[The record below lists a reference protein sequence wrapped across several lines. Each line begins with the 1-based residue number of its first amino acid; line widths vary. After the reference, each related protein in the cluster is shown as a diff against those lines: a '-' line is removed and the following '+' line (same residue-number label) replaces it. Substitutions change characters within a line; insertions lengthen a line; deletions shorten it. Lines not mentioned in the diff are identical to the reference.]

1 MAYDE
6 FNNSSF
12 DLNGDG
18 RIDSAEASFIEDT
31 FYEDHNGISSGFDE
45 GDDVDIVYGGG
56 YHSSSNKTYHEID
69 FDKLRE
75 DVKRADARKNLIA
88 IGIVAF
94 VALIFPDSPGISLFV
109 GAMLLSA
116 KISRVF

>member
-18 RIDSAEASFIEDT
+18 RIDSAEA
-31 FYEDHNGISSGFDE
+31 
-45 GDDVDIVYGGG
+45 
-56 YHSSSNKTYHEID
+56 
-69 FDKLRE
+69 R
-75 DVKRADARKNLIA
+75 RNLIA

-94 VALIFPDSPGISLFV
+94 VALIFPDSPGIALFV

-116 KISRVF
+116 KISGVF

>member
-6 FNNSSF
+6 FNGSSF
-12 DLNGDG
+12 DLNNDG

-31 FYEDHNGISSGFDE
+31 YYEDHNGISSGFDE
-45 GDDVDIVYGGG
+45 DDDVDTVYGGG
-56 YHSSSNKTYHEID
+56 YHSSSKKTYHEID

-75 DVKRADARKNLIA
+75 DVKRAEARRNLIA
-88 IGIVAF
+88 IGIVAV
-94 VALIFPDSPGISLFV
+94 VAIIFPSSPGIALFV

-116 KISRVF
+116 KISGVF